1 MEINND
7 LKRVRTKLKLFEQE
21 GVYGL
26 LLDLI
31 DEIDREGEKG
41 DKIMAIQKVRHKYL
55 MIIRDNEIKDSK
67 QLTIQI

>member
-7 LKRVRTKLKLFEQE
+7 LKRVKTKLKLFEQD

-31 DEIDREGEKG
+31 DEIDKEGEKG
-41 DKIMAIQKVRHKYL
+41 DKIMIIQKVRHAYL
-55 MIIRDNEIKDSK
+55 KFIRDNEKKDSK
-67 QLTIQI
+67 QLTIEI